1 MAQFAGIFLEIS
13 SEVMYKI
20 HSIFT
25 DSYCAAGELIWR
37 ERTGIMEIAPY
48 QFRVRQAL
56 HKYGFV
62 PESEWERSKNLPV
75 EPIKLKKGQHFVRIG
90 DIPERM
96 GFIISGIFRVYYL
109 TEQGDERI
117 LVFRGENR
125 FLSAFSSFL
134 ENKPSWYGIQ
144 ALEPSFLICMHL
156 KEYNRLITENTCW
169 ANVSRKYV
177 EDLFIE
183 KEQREKEFFSLDAT
197 TRYLNFRKNHP
208 DIERRVSQY
217 HVASYLG
224 ITPVALS
231 RIRKRLC
238 EKTR

>member
-1 MAQFAGIFLEIS
+1 M
-13 SEVMYKI
+13 
-20 HSIFT
+20 
-25 DSYCAAGELIWR
+25 ELS
-37 ERTGIMEIAPY
+37 PY

-56 HKYGFV
+56 MKYAPI
-62 PESEWERSKNLPV
+62 PESEWDRAKNFPV
-75 EPIKLKKGQHFVRIG
+75 EPIKFRKGQHFVKIG
-90 DIPERM
+90 DVPDKM
-96 GFIISGIFRVYYL
+96 GFILSGIFRVYYI

-125 FLSAFSSFL
+125 FLSAFTPFL

-144 ALEPSFLICMHL
+144 ALEPSFLICWPL
-156 KEYNRLITENTCW
+156 KEYLKAITENAYW

-197 TRYLNFRKNHP
+197 TRYLNFKKNYP
-208 DIERRVSQY
+208 RVEGKVSQY
-217 HVASYLG
+217 QIASYLG

-238 EKTR
+238 EKNS

>member
-1 MAQFAGIFLEIS
+1 MQDAKGH
-13 SEVMYKI
+13 V
-20 HSIFT
+20 
-25 DSYCAAGELIWR
+25 
-37 ERTGIMEIAPY
+37 MEIAPY
-48 QFRVRQAL
+48 QFRVRQTL
-56 HKYGFV
+56 LKYGPI
-62 PESEWERSKNLPV
+62 PEAEWERARNLLV
-75 EPIKLKKGQHFVRIG
+75 EPIKFKKSQHFVKIG
-90 DIPERM
+90 AVPDKM
-96 GFIISGIFRVYYL
+96 GFILSGLFRVYYI

-144 ALEPSFLICMHL
+144 ALEPSFLICMDL
-156 KEYNRLITENTCW
+156 KEYKKLITDNARW
-169 ANVSRKYV
+169 ADVSRKYV

-183 KEQREKEFFSLDAT
+183 KEQREKEFFSLNAT
-197 TRYLNFRKNHP
+197 TRYLNFKKSYP
-208 DIERRVSQY
+208 GIEEKVSQY

-238 EKTR
+238 EKNR